1 MEAVILCP
9 ISNKVLSFNL
19 ETRSWFVMV
28 GEQRYL
34 IGGGDTQSVVAVLPF
49 LEFDIDLIRG
59 RVAEILQS
67 CSDLHFPYDF
77 FVRAGFQHGSPHWV
91 ESSLQWLW
99 GLEGLEVNFHDELE
113 SVVQNRK
120 RYSQKS
126 RHLAQKLLKRSNSEI
141 G

>member
-77 FVRAGFQHGSPHWV
+77 FCACWFSAWLTSLGGVLSSVALGAGG
-91 ESSLQWLW
+91 
-99 GLEGLEVNFHDELE
+99 
-113 SVVQNRK
+113 
-120 RYSQKS
+120 
-126 RHLAQKLLKRSNSEI
+126 A
-141 G
+141 